1 MRDKRDFGCNI
12 VLIGFM
18 GAGKSTIARTL
29 SDMYGL
35 EVVEMDQLI
44 SQRENMSIPE
54 IFESRGEEYFR
65 DLETELLIELQ
76 NRKNV
81 VISCGGGVPMRVRN
95 VAEMKKNG
103 RVALLSAS
111 PEVILERV
119 KDSHERPVIEGNK
132 TVEYIS
138 SLMEKRRE
146 KYMAAADFIVDT
158 DKKSAEENCKYL
170 TKIWNNVT

>member
-12 VLIGFM
+12 VLIGVM

-65 DLETELLIELQ
+65 DLETELLIEQQ

-81 VISCGGGVPMRVRN
+81 VISCGADVPLRERN

-158 DKKSAEENCKYL
+158 DKKSAEEICREIVGKL
-170 TKIWNNVT
+170 

>member
-65 DLETELLIELQ
+65 DLETELL
-76 NRKNV
+76 
-81 VISCGGGVPMRVRN
+81 
-95 VAEMKKNG
+95 
-103 RVALLSAS
+103 LSL
-111 PEVILERV
+111 I
-119 KDSHERPVIEGNK
+119 HI
-132 TVEYIS
+132 
-138 SLMEKRRE
+138 
-146 KYMAAADFIVDT
+146 
-158 DKKSAEENCKYL
+158 
-170 TKIWNNVT
+170 

>member
-1 MRDKRDFGCNI
+1 MRDKKDFGCNI

-29 SDMYGL
+29 SERYGL

-44 SQRENMSIPE
+44 SERENMSIPM
-54 IFESRGEEYFR
+54 IFETRGEEYFR
-65 DLETELLIELQ
+65 SLETELLIELQ
-76 NRKNV
+76 DRKNV
-81 VISCGGGVPMRVRN
+81 VISCGGGVPMRERN

-119 KDSHERPVIEGNK
+119 KDSDERPLLQGHKDVS
-132 TVEYIS
+132 YIAV
-138 SLMEKRRE
+138 LMEQRRPRYE
-146 KYMAAADFIVDT
+146 AAADITVDT
-158 DKKSAEENCKYL
+158 SQLNIEEVCRQVL
-170 TKIWNNVT
+170 RRVPER

>member
-1 MRDKRDFGCNI
+1 
-12 VLIGFM
+12 M

-29 SDMYGL
+29 SERYGL

-44 SQRENMSIPE
+44 SERENMSIPM
-54 IFESRGEEYFR
+54 IFETRGEEYFR
-65 DLETELLIELQ
+65 SLETELLIELQ
-76 NRKNV
+76 DRKNV
-81 VISCGGGVPMRVRN
+81 VISCGGGVPMRERN

-119 KDSHERPVIEGNK
+119 KDSHDRPVIEGRK
-132 TVEYIS
+132 TVEYIR

-146 KYMAAADFIVDT
+146 KYMAGSRFYCQYGQ
-158 DKKSAEENCKYL
+158 KKRRRNLQGLVEKLEECNKNI
-170 TKIWNNVT
+170 K